1 MAPSVLLLLLVTTFA
16 VYVPGDSATASSCDQ
31 AQLVGAITQRCHGAK
46 AIFEARDKCCHE
58 LGKHSE
64 CACLV
69 LTEVFGAVE
78 QLPRLCDNHNACS
91 AIWKNETYCHGP
103 SLLKCKLL
111 NPVVSDFT
119 ACSCRKVVE
128 ELPKLHDGC
137 LHDLVG
143 LKVKSDICFG
153 KALAELGIEK
163 YADVIEKLCHHRH

>member
-1 MAPSVLLLLLVTTFA
+1 MAPAVLLLLATTFA
-16 VYVPGDSATASSCDQ
+16 VAAANTGYVPGDSASCDQ
-31 AQLVGAITQRCHGAK
+31 AQL
-46 AIFEARDKCCHE
+46 RDKCCHE
-58 LGKHSE
+58 LGNHSE
-64 CACLV
+64 CTCLV
-69 LTEVFGAVE
+69 LTEVFGAVD
-78 QLPRLCDNHNACS
+78 QLPRLCDNHDACS

-143 LKVKSDICFG
+143 LKVKSGVCFG
-153 KALAELGIEK
+153 KALVELGIEK
-163 YADVIEKLCHHRH
+163 YADVIEKLCHHHN